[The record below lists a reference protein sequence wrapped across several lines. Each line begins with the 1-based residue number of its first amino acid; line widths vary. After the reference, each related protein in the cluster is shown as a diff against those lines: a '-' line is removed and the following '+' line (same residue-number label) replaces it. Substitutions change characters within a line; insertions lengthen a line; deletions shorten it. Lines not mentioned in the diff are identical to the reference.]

1 MNYKVKQR
9 FSKDI
14 LDEIEYAKGKVK
26 VLLKSGESLIGRG
39 DCMDYDED
47 ENGFETI
54 KNLLFRKDDGD
65 YIYIYPDDVDS
76 YEIIS

>member
-1 MNYKVKQR
+1 MIENKKPS

-14 LDEIEYAKGKVK
+14 LDEIEYAKGRVK
-26 VLLKSGESLIGRG
+26 VILKSGEVLIGRG

-54 KNLLFRKDDGD
+54 KNLLFIMDDGD
-65 YIYIYPDDVDS
+65 YTYIYLDEVES
-76 YEIIS
+76 YESIS